1 MRRPAPDVF
10 PPLHLPQPPS
20 APGEKAFVV
29 SKEEVERTGL
39 VPKAAQDTLNPL
51 APPVG
56 SYAPAPEP
64 APAPAP
70 EPAE

>member
-1 MRRPAPDVF
+1 MVP
-10 PPLHLPQPPS
+10 
-20 APGEKAFVV
+20 
-29 SKEEVERTGL
+29 KEEVERTGL